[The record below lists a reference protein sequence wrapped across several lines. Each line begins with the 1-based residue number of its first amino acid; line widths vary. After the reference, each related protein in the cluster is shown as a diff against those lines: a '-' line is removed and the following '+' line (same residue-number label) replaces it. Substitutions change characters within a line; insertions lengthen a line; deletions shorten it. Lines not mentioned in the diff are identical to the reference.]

1 MEKENNIDK
10 KEISNPSQEG
20 TKIEEQQKIENPP
33 KEIPLKTEMCQ
44 LIFYDFTVK

>member
-1 MEKENNIDK
+1 MEKENNIDQ
-10 KEISNPSQEG
+10 KEILKPPQDE
-20 TKIEEQQKIENPP
+20 TKNEEQPKLENPP

>member
-1 MEKENNIDK
+1 MDYADGGDL
-10 KEISNPSQEG
+10 S
-20 TKIEEQQKIENPP
+20 KIENPP